1 MSKLLAALM
10 ASAFIVFGT
19 NALAADT
26 PKETTKTA
34 KAALERPSNVT
45 VEAWNKMSDAEKAKA
60 VEAAKNGGNMAKAG
74 KKEKK
79 GGC

>member
-1 MSKLLAALM
+1 MSKLLAVLL
-10 ASAFIVFGT
+10 ASTFIVVGP

-26 PKETTKTA
+26 PKETPKAA
-34 KAALERPSNVT
+34 KAALERPANVT
-45 VEAWNKMSDAEKAKA
+45 ADAWNKMSDAEKAKA
-60 VEAAKNGGNMAKAG
+60 VEAAKSSGDKP